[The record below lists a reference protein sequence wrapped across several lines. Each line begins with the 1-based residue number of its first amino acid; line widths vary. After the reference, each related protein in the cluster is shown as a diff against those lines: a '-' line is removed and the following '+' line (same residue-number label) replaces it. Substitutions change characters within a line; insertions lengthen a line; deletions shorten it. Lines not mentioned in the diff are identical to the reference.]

1 MTALGEQGKWEA
13 ILPWMNGANKTNF
26 VFDENSSFCKQ
37 KSSQSIQRKIAPLSV
52 VVFLLFL
59 LPASPTS
66 SPPPP
71 PLPSPLP
78 IPPCLF
84 VAFLFLLCTTQGM
97 PHKKGRRK
105 KKRTNRKTNKTRRQ
119 SSNYCFC
126 LPGDDVRLAAPLPP
140 SCSCGCGC
148 GCGCDGCCCCC
159 CCCKGTLVP
168 VPCEWTGTLGEGSPW
183 GGCPCMGMV

>member
-1 MTALGEQGKWEA
+1 MEQTKQTLCLTKIRHFANRNRLNPSSERLLFFLLLSFFSFSS
-13 ILPWMNGANKTNF
+13 LPRLPLPLHLHLCLPPCP
-26 VFDENSSFCKQ
+26 S
-37 KSSQSIQRKIAPLSV
+37 PLSV
-52 VVFLLFL
+52 CCVLVLVMHNTRY
-59 LPASPTS
+59 A
-66 SPPPP
+66 
-71 PLPSPLP
+71 
-78 IPPCLF
+78 
-84 VAFLFLLCTTQGM
+84 TQ
-97 PHKKGRRK
+97 KRKTEK